1 MFKGLRKINKLKL
14 LGTILLILGLFFF
27 AKTYWPVLN
36 SYFNY
41 YFKNN
46 SSGTVRVEMTSK
58 QEEITKEINKD
69 TQTVFV
75 DSNFGL
81 YIPQLKIN
89 ASVIKDVSPTNE
101 SEYLL
106 ALEKGIAHAKGTNTP
121 DQSGNVFLFAHSA
134 ENFYKQRKYDIY
146 FYLLSELKKG
156 DEILLSYNGVVYK
169 YIVSEVI
176 NVPKT
181 ELKYL
186 SRYSDKDTLTLMT
199 CFPPGTDWRRTIVI
213 SYREEPSSFISF

>member
-14 LGTILLILGLFFF
+14 LGTTLLILGLFVF

-75 DSNFGL
+75 DSNTYQQNPPSYCLKNDCQNCQDNAL
-81 YIPQLKIN
+81 YMDISLHPAVLK
-89 ASVIKDVSPTNE
+89 
-101 SEYLL
+101 
-106 ALEKGIAHAKGTNTP
+106 
-121 DQSGNVFLFAHSA
+121 
-134 ENFYKQRKYDIY
+134 
-146 FYLLSELKKG
+146 
-156 DEILLSYNGVVYK
+156 
-169 YIVSEVI
+169 
-176 NVPKT
+176 
-181 ELKYL
+181 
-186 SRYSDKDTLTLMT
+186 
-199 CFPPGTDWRRTIVI
+199 
-213 SYREEPSSFISF
+213 